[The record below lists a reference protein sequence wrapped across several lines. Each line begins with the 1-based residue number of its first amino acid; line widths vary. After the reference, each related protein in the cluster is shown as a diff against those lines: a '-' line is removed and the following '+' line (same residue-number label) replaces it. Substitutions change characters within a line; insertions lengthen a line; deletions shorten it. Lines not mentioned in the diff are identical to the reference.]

1 MLRANNELWGIL
13 IESGIPKTHSQGS
26 IIYLQDTPCKGLYCI
41 VKGRVKNCRL
51 LSDGSETILTICQKN
66 TIISEIA
73 SLDNWLHITTAIALT
88 HVEAVLVPTK
98 TVRSI
103 IRARPHLAYA
113 IIESMGKKLYAC
125 VTQVSELSDGPV
137 QCCLAKLL
145 LTLENYGIEKESGEY
160 YHITHSD
167 LGGMAG
173 TTRPYVTVTLKK
185 FAQEGLIELKRGK
198 LRIINSAELDNI
210 ASSD

>member
-13 IESGIPKTHSQGS
+13 IKSGMPKTHPQGS

-41 VKGRVKNCRL
+41 VKGKVKNCRL

-66 TIISEIA
+66 TIISEVA
-73 SLDNWLHITTAIALT
+73 SLDNWLHITTAIAQT
-88 HVEAVLVPTK
+88 HVEVVLVSTK

-103 IRARPHLAYA
+103 IRSNPHLAYA
-113 IIESMGKKLYAC
+113 IIESMGRKLYAC
-125 VTQVSELSDGPV
+125 VTQVSELSDRPL
-137 QCCLAKLL
+137 QTCLAKLL
-145 LTLENYGIEKESGEY
+145 LTLETYGIEKEYGEY
-160 YHITHSD
+160 YHITHND

-173 TTRPYVTVTLKK
+173 ATRPYITVTLKK

-198 LRIINSAELDNI
+198 LRIINSAQLDTI
-210 ASSD
+210 ASRE